1 MKFFTSYHENMF
13 IAKNG
18 KKLGEKLQACFA
30 DLDMIREKQRANEGD
45 RMNLMDMDESF
56 LEIDIVSDAS
66 NCTAKKRVI
75 VVTVCLSMKITDD
88 EEAYRT
94 LVDEIGNLQTSF
106 MSRNNDFVLFI
117 IGSPYNEPL
126 KLFPSDR

>member
-1 MKFFTSYHENMF
+1 
-13 IAKNG
+13 
-18 KKLGEKLQACFA
+18 
-30 DLDMIREKQRANEGD
+30 MIREKQRANEGE